1 MVNRNWRLPD
11 GVDELL
17 PPAAWG
23 LEQVRRQVLDVFHTW
38 GFDYIEPP
46 IIEYLDALL
55 TGTGPDRGRGRQD
68 DLDLQTLKVVD
79 QRSGRMLGVRAD
91 MTAQAVRIDA
101 HSRPRAG
108 VQRLCYAGAVVHANP
123 AAALDSRVPI
133 KAGAEIFGAEGVSA
147 DAEVVTLLL
156 EVLHATGIPEPV
168 LVLGHMGIYLSL
180 IAPLGLDPD
189 AERDLFA
196 AVQSKSE
203 ADIAELLRGR
213 PEAALIERLPTL
225 MGGREVLVAAQSLF
239 QDAPAGASRAADA
252 LARLADEVEARCSG
266 VALRFDLAEL
276 AGYGYHNGPVFSAYQ
291 ADLGRALARGGRYD
305 GIGAAFGR
313 GRPATGFDVN
323 LTQLVGEPPAV
334 AGIWAPW
341 PEDSQSASALDR
353 APSLAAEVKT
363 LRADGQR
370 VVAALDAGDSPP
382 PDCDRQLCY
391 AAGAWSVAKLDKVGG
406 GPSSSHGT

>member
-1 MVNRNWRLPD
+1 MANRNWRLPD

-23 LEQVRRQVLDVFHTW
+23 LEQVRREVLDVFHGW

-55 TGTGPDRGRGRQD
+55 AGTGPDRGRGHQD

-79 QRSGRMLGVRAD
+79 QRSGRMLGVRSD
-91 MTAQAVRIDA
+91 LTAQAVRIDA

-133 KAGAEIFGAEGVSA
+133 KAGAEIFGADGVSA
-147 DAEVVTLLL
+147 DAEVIALLL
-156 EVLHATGIPEPV
+156 EVLRVGGIPEPV

-180 IAPLGLDPD
+180 VEPLGLDAD

-203 ADIAELLRGR
+203 ADIAQLLRGR
-213 PEAALIERLPTL
+213 PQAALIERLPTL
-225 MGGREVLVAAQSLF
+225 MGGREVLAAAQSLF
-239 QDAPAGASRAADA
+239 RDAPAQVSEATAALTA
-252 LARLADEVEARCSG
+252 LADEVEDRCAG
-266 VALRFDLAEL
+266 VVLRFDLAEL

-305 GIGAAFGR
+305 GIGAVFGR
-313 GRPATGFDVN
+313 GRPATGFDVS
-323 LTQLVGEPPAV
+323 LTQLVGELPAGI
-334 AGIWAPW
+334 GIWAPW
-341 PEDSQSASALDR
+341 LDNPTSVDQVSA
-353 APSLAAEVKT
+353 LAAEVKA
-363 LRADGQR
+363 LRAAGER
-370 VVAALDAGDSPP
+370 VVAALDAADTAP
-382 PDCDRQLCY
+382 PDCDRQLRY
-391 AAGAWSVAKLDKVGG
+391 AAGAWNVVKLDEIEAKAN
-406 GPSSSHGT
+406 

>member
-1 MVNRNWRLPD
+1 MGRSALVTDRILMANRNWRLPD

-17 PPAAWG
+17 PPAAWE
-23 LEQVRRQVLDVFHTW
+23 LERVRREVLDVFHAW

-55 TGTGPDRGRGRQD
+55 AGTGPDRGHQD

-79 QRSGRMLGVRAD
+79 QRSGRMLGVRSD
-91 MTAQAVRIDA
+91 LTAQAVRVDA

-123 AAALDSRVPI
+123 AAPLDSRVPI
-133 KAGAEIFGAEGVSA
+133 KAGAEIFGADGVSA
-147 DAEVVTLLL
+147 DAEVIALLV
-156 EVLHATGIPEPV
+156 EVLRVVGIAEPV

-180 IAPLGLDPD
+180 VEPLGLDVD

-203 ADIAELLRGR
+203 ADIAALLRGR
-213 PEAALIERLPTL
+213 PQAALIERLPTL
-225 MGGREVLVAAQSLF
+225 MGGREVLMEAQSLF
-239 QDAPAGASRAADA
+239 RDAPAGVSDAAAA
-252 LARLADEVEARCSG
+252 LADLADEVEDRCSG
-266 VALRFDLAEL
+266 VTLRFDLAEL

-313 GRPATGFDVN
+313 ERPATGFDVS
-323 LTQLVGEPPAV
+323 LTQLVGDPPAET
-334 AGIWAPW
+334 GIWAPW
-341 PEDSQSASALDR
+341 PNGATSSAATDGAGALATEVKALRAAGERVVSALD
-353 APSLAAEVKT
+353 AADT
-363 LRADGQR
+363 A
-370 VVAALDAGDSPP
+370 P
-382 PDCDRQLCY
+382 PDCDRQLRY
-391 AAGAWSVAKLDKVGG
+391 ASGAWNVVEFD
-406 GPSSSHGT
+406 